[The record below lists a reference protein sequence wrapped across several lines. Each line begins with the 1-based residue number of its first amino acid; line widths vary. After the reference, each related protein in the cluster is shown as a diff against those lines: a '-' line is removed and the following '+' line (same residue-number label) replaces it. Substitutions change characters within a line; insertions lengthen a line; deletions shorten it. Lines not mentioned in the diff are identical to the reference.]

1 MFSKISTAVAVG
13 ALVSRIAAAPAWKSD
28 GPYKHVFAVSPDG
41 LHASDIPKYVAM
53 RPKSNIAKL
62 LQTGIEYT
70 DTYTSAPS
78 DSFPGTCA
86 QFTGGG
92 PRTTG
97 VWYDGK
103 DSQHDRVEQP

>member
-1 MFSKISTAVAVG
+1 MLSKIPTAVAVG
-13 ALVSRIAAAPAWKSD
+13 ALVSRVAAAPAWKSD

-53 RPKSNIAKL
+53 RPNSNIAML
-62 LQTGIEYT
+62 LETGIEYT
-70 DTYTSAPS
+70 DAYTSAPS

-97 VWYDGK
+97 VWYDGGHSLHEI
-103 DSQHDRVEQP
+103 SQQS

>member
-1 MFSKISTAVAVG
+1 MFSNIATTVVLG
-13 ALVSRIAAAPAWKSD
+13 ALAARVAAAPEWKSAS
-28 GPYKHVFAVSPDG
+28 PYKYVFAVSPDG

-53 RPKSNIAKL
+53 RPNSNIAKL
-62 LQTGIEYT
+62 LETGVEYT
-70 DTYTSAPS
+70 DAYTSAPS
-78 DSFPGTCA
+78 DSYPGTCA

-103 DSQHDRVEQP
+103 IPHSLPHGHF